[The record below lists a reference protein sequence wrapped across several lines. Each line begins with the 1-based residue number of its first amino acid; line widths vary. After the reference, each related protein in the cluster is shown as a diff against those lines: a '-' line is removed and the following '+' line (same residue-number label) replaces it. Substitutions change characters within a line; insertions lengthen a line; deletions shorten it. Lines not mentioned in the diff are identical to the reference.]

1 MDRILAGTS
10 SRQRFQNY
18 IVHNA
23 GLSMCSEIDEMKRMQ
38 RYKYGTTKVMEMASS
53 SFVTE
58 IV

>member
-18 IVHNA
+18 VVHNA
-23 GLSMCSEIDEMKRMQ
+23 GLSMRSEIDEMKRTQ
-38 RYKYGTTKVMEMASS
+38 CYKYRTTKVMEMASS